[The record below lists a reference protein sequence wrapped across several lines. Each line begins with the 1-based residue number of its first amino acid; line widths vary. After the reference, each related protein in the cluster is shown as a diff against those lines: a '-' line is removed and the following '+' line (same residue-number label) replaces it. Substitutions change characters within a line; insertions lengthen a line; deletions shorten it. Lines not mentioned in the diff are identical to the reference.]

1 MSASTST
8 LKSNPKPPKEKKN
21 PEFLSEKPEQQ
32 ALAAAAIGSLKI
44 PSFLQQQTKVM
55 HPKYYKH
62 LKKCSPKKFG
72 QTKNGL
78 VSGRLVC
85 TSSKTEISNKKF
97 FVPELI

>member
-1 MSASTST
+1 MQELSCECINFDIEI
-8 LKSNPKPPKEKKN
+8 KSQTPERKKD

-62 LKKCSPKKFG
+62 LKKCSPKQFG

-78 VSGRLVC
+78 VSDRLTVHQG
-85 TSSKTEISNKKF
+85 KLKY
-97 FVPELI
+97 